1 MSTRNTS
8 PNTAASVADSY
19 QPDWVSRACA
29 LLDGGEVPIPLSE
42 LAQACGVSAS
52 HLQRVF
58 KASTGLTPKQY
69 AMARQRERAQA
80 ALQQG
85 EAVTDAVYTAGFNAS
100 SRFYEQAPHM
110 LGMAPSRY
118 RQGGAGEAIRF
129 AVAQCDLG
137 AILVAASAQGLCA
150 ISLGD
155 DAETLVRELQAR
167 FAQAELAAD
176 DPQFDAWVAQVVA
189 LVQAPGVGLSLPLDL
204 RGTLFQRQVWQVL
217 RGIPPGQTLS
227 YAQVAERLGQPKA
240 ARAVARACAAN
251 AVALAVPCHRVVR
264 GDGGL
269 SGYRWGVDRKRALLL
284 REGAQVAA

>member
-1 MSTRNTS
+1 M
-8 PNTAASVADSY
+8 
-19 QPDWVSRACA
+19 
-29 LLDGGEVPIPLSE
+29 
-42 LAQACGVSAS
+42 
-52 HLQRVF
+52 
-58 KASTGLTPKQY
+58 
-69 AMARQRERAQA
+69 
-80 ALQQG
+80 
-85 EAVTDAVYTAGFNAS
+85 
-100 SRFYEQAPHM
+100 
-110 LGMAPSRY
+110 
-118 RQGGAGEAIRF
+118 
-129 AVAQCDLG
+129 
-137 AILVAASAQGLCA
+137 
-150 ISLGD
+150 
-155 DAETLVRELQAR
+155 RELQAR